1 MADFNLL
8 VQLLIQRHFR
18 ISAAESC
25 TGGKFAAAV
34 VDVPDASKVLSASF
48 ITYSE
53 EAKTALVGVP
63 SEIISRYG
71 VVSEEV
77 AYAMAKGAAAAGRA
91 DVGVGI
97 TGFAGPAGGT
107 ASCPVGTVCF
117 GISIQGE
124 TRTYTRRFGNI
135 GRNLVRDKAVS
146 FAADQLIG
154 LLQA

>member
-8 VQLLIQRHFR
+8 VQLLIQRQFH

-63 SEIISRYG
+63 SDVISRYG

-77 AYAMAKGAAAAGRA
+77 AHAMATGAAAAGRA

-97 TGFAGPAGGT
+97 TGFAGPSGGT
-107 ASCPVGTVCF
+107 EDCPVGTVCF

-135 GRNLVRDKAVS
+135 GRNQVRDKAVA